1 MIIVY
6 FIEKDGGDVVL
17 KVDLILKHLLGR
29 LGCVDR
35 GRKLGGTLLSCAR
48 QNGLWPAAQH
58 MERTGP

>member
-35 GRKLGGTLLSCAR
+35 GRKLGGTLLSKT
-48 QNGLWPAAQH
+48 GE
-58 MERTGP
+58 ERVG